1 MLKKFIF
8 ITLFLATNLLAQQSN
23 GQRAAFGLNV
33 NGDDLEVEGKI
44 SLATRTR
51 NLRYRNFFVDA
62 NFISSNDNTLMGFG
76 LYVENS
82 PIGYSHLKFGIGLRS
97 IFAEMDKDDSYI
109 AVPITMFARARMYI
123 GGLPQSH
130 IKVKFSYAPDPLSFS
145 DASSYTEYRIE
156 ADIQAIDNVE
166 IYLGYRG
173 IDTNYKRTEDDIEFN
188 SAVYFGFRFVF

>member
-8 ITLFLATNLLAQQSN
+8 ITLFLATNIFAQPSN
-23 GQRAAFGLNV
+23 GERAAFGLNV

-51 NLRYRNFFVDA
+51 DLRYRNFFLDA
-62 NFISSNDNTLMGFG
+62 NFISSMDNTLYGFG
-76 LYVENS
+76 IYVENS

-97 IFAEMDKDDSYI
+97 IFSKIDKSDSYI
-109 AVPITMFARARMYI
+109 AVPITIFARARMYI

-166 IYLGYRG
+166 IYMGYRG
-173 IDTNYKRTEDDIEFN
+173 IDTNYKRTEEDTEFN
-188 SAVYFGFRFVF
+188 NAAYFGFRFVF